1 MPTFVMLTRLS
12 PATPA
17 AESLKNMDRGLMDRV
32 RSICPQVEWVH
43 NYAVHDGRNTL
54 DVFRAPDLATAR
66 KVSSLVRAGGQVL
79 TKLWT
84 AAEWQRL
91 SELARPRSGGN
102 SVSHH

>member
-17 AESLKNMDRGLMDRV
+17 AESLKDMERGLMDRV
-32 RSICPQVEWVH
+32 RTVCPQVEWVH
-43 NYAVHDGRNTL
+43 NYAVHGGRNIL

-66 KVSSLVRAGGQVL
+66 KVSSIVRAGGQVL

-91 SELARPRSGGN
+91 SEIARPRSGKN
-102 SVSHH
+102 SVLRH